1 MLSESETLGVGGS
14 LSLMLRSSLSAEFTS
29 STDAYAK
36 TKRAFDLEKKAKPAE
51 PGAPGW
57 VTTFADLMSLLMCFF
72 VMLLSMAQLDIEK
85 FKAMAEGM
93 SKGLG
98 KPRVIKLQ
106 ELSIE
111 DILTQAEVIKAKQKF
126 KTIQD
131 ADELRLLLKPEI
143 VAEKIE
149 LEIVDRLIIIR
160 ILQDGSFSS
169 GSADLNPGFLP
180 VVTRIQE
187 ALAEIPGLVTVA
199 GHTDNAPMGSG
210 GRIRSNWELSGARAF
225 SVVNALLKGDRLDAK
240 RVSLTGFGD
249 AQPIASNDTAEGR
262 GRNRRVEI
270 VIDQRGLTRD
280 ISEDAKTIQEKLGE
294 DIRDDKLELERSS
307 P

>member
-1 MLSESETLGVGGS
+1 MTRTVG
-14 LSLMLRSSLSAEFTS
+14 LKE
-29 STDAYAK
+29 
-36 TKRAFDLEKKAKPAE
+36 KAKQAD

-72 VMLLSMAQLDIEK
+72 VMLLSMAQLDVEK
-85 FKAMAEGM
+85 FKAMAEGL

-98 KPRVIKLQ
+98 KPRVVKLK
-106 ELSIE
+106 ELSIDE
-111 DILTQAEVIKAKQKF
+111 ILSQAEVIKSRQKLE
-126 KTIQD
+126 TIQD

-143 VAEKIE
+143 VADKVE

-169 GSADLNPGFLP
+169 GSADLNAGFLP
-180 VVTRIQE
+180 VVERIQE
-187 ALAEIPGLVTVA
+187 ALAEIPGLITVA
-199 GHTDNAPMGSG
+199 GHTDNAPMGGG

-225 SVVNALLKGDRLDAK
+225 SVVNALLQNGRLDAK
-240 RVSLTGFGD
+240 RLSLTGFGD
-249 AQPIASNDTAEGR
+249 AQPTATNETAEGR

-280 ISEDAKTIQEKLGE
+280 IREDAKTLQQKLGD

>member
-1 MLSESETLGVGGS
+1 M
-14 LSLMLRSSLSAEFTS
+14 
-29 STDAYAK
+29 
-36 TKRAFDLEKKAKPAE
+36 EKKAKPAE

-85 FKAMAEGM
+85 FKAMAEGL

-98 KPRVIKLQ
+98 KPRVVKLQ

-111 DILTQAEVIKAKQKF
+111 DILSQAEVIKERQKF
-126 KTIQD
+126 QTIQD
-131 ADELRLLLKPEI
+131 ANELRLLLKPEI
-143 VAEKIE
+143 VAEKVE

-169 GSADLNPGFLP
+169 GSAELNPGFLP

-225 SVVNALLKGDRLDAK
+225 SVVNALLKSDRLDSK
-240 RVSLTGFGD
+240 RISLTGFGD
-249 AQPIASNDTAEGR
+249 AQPISSNDTAEGR

-270 VIDQRGLTRD
+270 VIDQRGLKRD
-280 ISEDAKTIQEKLGE
+280 SRQDAKTLQEKLGG
-294 DIRDDKLELERSS
+294 DIREDKLELERSN